1 MKDLVKIIYSNR
13 LLKKLI
19 WCLQN
24 FLTMEF
30 YRKICNN
37 CYWSNIYNTHHSY
50 VKRSVILAISFV
62 SVLFFSFF
70 YMPTDPA
77 NSNKASYY
85 LRIRNYL
92 LTLKIGITDFVK
104 GVHINILMRSKM
116 FLDFIQSSFSGR
128 DILVLKSSYRI

>member
-70 YMPTDPA
+70 YMPMDPA